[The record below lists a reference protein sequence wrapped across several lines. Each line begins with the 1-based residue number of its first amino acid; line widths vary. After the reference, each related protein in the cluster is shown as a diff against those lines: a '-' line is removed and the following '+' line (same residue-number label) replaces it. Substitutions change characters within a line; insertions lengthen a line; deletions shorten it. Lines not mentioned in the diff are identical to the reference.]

1 MAKKEE
7 GFFSSVRREGKKI
20 QWPSKKTTIEYTLL
34 VLVISIITGVI
45 IWFLDE
51 IVFSNLLKLLINM

>member
-7 GFFSSVRREGKKI
+7 GFFSSVRRERKKI

-51 IVFSNLLKLLINM
+51 VVFSNLLKLLINM